1 MAKYKNNLKGLF
13 MTTRNW
19 FIVGGATA
27 AAALIVFLAFKNC
40 KVKSDAENEI
50 NALQN
55 TIAQKDSTIRVVR
68 DSLYNCMNPKP
79 KPKKPK
85 QPAKPKQPVVNQ
97 TTNQT
102 VINTGT
108 ININTSET
116 RKEVVEVIEV
126 PVVQQTTNQTLINT
140 GTINVGGKVSAPPA
154 PVSVKIE
161 SKTTFFY
168 ERTGR

>member
-1 MAKYKNNLKGLF
+1 

-68 DSLYNCMNPKP
+68 DSLYNCMNPK
-79 KPKKPK
+79 KIVKRK
-85 QPAKPKQPVVNQ
+85 QPVKPKQPVVNQ

-102 VINTGT
+102 LINTGT
-108 ININTSET
+108 ININTLET